1 MTTITRT
8 REEMERLATQSISYP
23 VHMITPDSNVIRR
36 VTNQPSQATTTEN
49 TPLYFPER
57 GWPLGRNPRNRS
69 MSLSPTRLRAAR
81 LTTFG
86 NIEAPTEPER
96 SFQHQYYTR
105 ESAGMPIRP
114 EPYQVDLQTELENQI
129 DAPASRLTVSPPSMG
144 QQLLAELVE
153 RTQELPHTPTAY
165 MTAPSQPPDTS
176 NVFREANHPSESLG
190 EDRISEVVV
199 YPQETGSQMPIVTP
213 SQGREGSEHFR
224 ERFIFLD
231 TPIDHSTP
239 RDTDINLSRPRN
251 YAEQYRAIMGE
262 NPDSYNDNLRVHS
275 SQEPLNFTQSEFPE
289 LRDREEYRRTREQ
302 LHEMARLVRDLL
314 VRLGI
319 QDQGERTAVGWLW
332 LLETLATNPLYE
344 LPLNLANNIRDPRN
358 ARLLNHYVRTI
369 RGQPYRNIVEN
380 NDWLSSIVESP
391 HQSPPEVI
399 STKRRILQLRA
410 NMEMLSP
417 MTTRS
422 PSSSHTAYSS
432 DEERRRRLEA
442 EAMRLGLG
450 TLGNRARVL
459 LERLGFTPNSRRTPI
474 GWLRMLRDLAN
485 VNKDSFTPEL
495 SQVFQGDNI
504 DIILGLEL
512 ETRRREFAQIIED
525 SSFPS
530 EITLAVSNQSSSQG
544 RSNSRL
550 RESDIGYQGSIED
563 AFPTPLGEES
573 SLLSPAQDHGI
584 TPLNQNQHRRARRDT
599 PWAPRQQIIQEEPMN
614 VANITS
620 SSEVEFPPR
629 PSLIPRRMRYG
640 STSTTGE
647 AWEEIPPER
656 QYSDEADPVP
666 PYLEQDW
673 KQYQQQLAL
682 ARSFQQQGPKRLSTS
697 NGETNIEQ
705 PEEDQSIT
713 ELTAE
718 FLQWRKDTKRAS
730 INEQETN
737 TSTIQTMIQEKSVNH
752 SKKRGMEWKRM
763 KENEPNPRGIVTPPT
778 TPERDPEISE
788 RTNSGPVTGDFV
800 KDLPPHQAI
809 QESVSTYM
817 NPYKRDT
824 RPGVGTSTAG
834 PSGYEYPYIPNK
846 GKRKESID
854 TESSQQQKQRD
865 NKDPF
870 ITTSGDY
877 GSISTKLEGN
887 GYKPWSD
894 HPSFNSENSYINSK
908 GSDMQKLEHNNS
920 EQDMD
925 VTSGN
930 RSPPSKD
937 KSDHETALSGD
948 WTKRR
953 WWSPPNRPL

>member
-1 MTTITRT
+1 
-8 REEMERLATQSISYP
+8 
-23 VHMITPDSNVIRR
+23 
-36 VTNQPSQATTTEN
+36 
-49 TPLYFPER
+49 
-57 GWPLGRNPRNRS
+57 
-69 MSLSPTRLRAAR
+69 
-81 LTTFG
+81 
-86 NIEAPTEPER
+86 
-96 SFQHQYYTR
+96 
-105 ESAGMPIRP
+105 
-114 EPYQVDLQTELENQI
+114 
-129 DAPASRLTVSPPSMG
+129 MG

-239 RDTDINLSRPRN
+239 WDTDINLSRPRN

-275 SQEPLNFTQSEFPE
+275 SREPLNFTQSEFPE

-314 VRLGI
+314 IRLGI
-319 QDQGERTAVGWLW
+319 QDQGERTAVGWLR
-332 LLETLATNPLYE
+332 LLETLATNPLSE

-358 ARLLNHYVRTI
+358 ARLLNHY
-369 RGQPYRNIVEN
+369 
-380 NDWLSSIVESP
+380 
-391 HQSPPEVI
+391 
-399 STKRRILQLRA
+399 
-410 NMEMLSP
+410 
-417 MTTRS
+417 
-422 PSSSHTAYSS
+422 
-432 DEERRRRLEA
+432 
-442 EAMRLGLG
+442 
-450 TLGNRARVL
+450 
-459 LERLGFTPNSRRTPI
+459 
-474 GWLRMLRDLAN
+474 
-485 VNKDSFTPEL
+485 
-495 SQVFQGDNI
+495 VFQGDNI

-544 RSNSRL
+544 RSNSRI

-705 PEEDQSIT
+705 PEEDQSIA

-718 FLQWRKDTKRAS
+718 SLQWRKDTKRAS

-854 TESSQQQKQRD
+854 PESSQQQKQRD

-908 GSDMQKLEHNNS
+908 GSDMQKFEHNNS